1 MTNAIPHSI
10 AARLMRH
17 GVVLTLG
24 ITALAG
30 GQVVEAGAAGHN
42 SSTASTARMDAPEDV
57 TIDQAGHVYVSEFGG
72 NRVDRVLADGAL
84 NVIAGT
90 GVAGYSGD
98 GGPAV
103 DARLNAPTGL
113 FMERDGG
120 LLVADHHNGC
130 IRQVNPSGV
139 IIAIVGSCG
148 RQGFSG
154 DGGPAT
160 SAKLNDPIGVTED
173 TSGNLYIA
181 DEQNARIRM
190 VSSRGIITTIAG
202 GGTLRVARAP
212 NGAPATELKLSHPSY
227 VVVDGRG
234 DVYFT
239 DFLANVV
246 TKIDPSGRIT
256 RVAGTGRAG
265 FSGDGAAATRA
276 KLNFP
281 TGLALGRSGN
291 VFISDA
297 FNNRIRKVDRRGIIT
312 TVAGTGRAGYS
323 GDGGQAVK
331 AQLAATAGLALDA
344 RGRLVI
350 ADQGNNVI
358 RRINHGGIITTI
370 AGTAPRT
377 HPPLRGA
384 SAAFR
389 PVYLFS
395 DARARGLVGSSS

>member
-30 GQVVEAGAAGHN
+30 GQVIQAGAAGHN
-42 SSTASTARMDAPEDV
+42 SSTASTARLDAPEDV
-57 TIDQAGHVYVSEFGG
+57 TIDPAGHLYVSEFGG
-72 NRVDRVLADGAL
+72 NRVDRVLTGGAL

-90 GVAGYSGD
+90 GKAGYSGD

-113 FMERDGG
+113 FVERDGG

-139 IIAIVGSCG
+139 IIVIIGRCG
-148 RQGFSG
+148 HQGFSG

-181 DEQNARIRM
+181 DEQNARIRK

-202 GGTLRVARAP
+202 GGTRRLSGAP
-212 NGAPATELKLSHPSY
+212 NGTLATDLKLSHPSY
-227 VVVDGRG
+227 IAVDARG
-234 DVYFT
+234 DVYFS

-265 FSGDGAAATRA
+265 FSGDGGPATRA
-276 KLNFP
+276 ELNFP
-281 TGLALGRSGN
+281 TGLALDPRGN
-291 VFISDA
+291 LYISDA
-297 FNNRIRKVDRRGIIT
+297 FNNRIRKVNPNGVII
-312 TVAGTGRAGYS
+312 TVAGTGKAGYS
-323 GDGGQAVK
+323 GDEGQATK
-331 AQLAATAGLALDA
+331 AELNAPAGLALDA
-344 RGRLVI
+344 HGRLVI
-350 ADQGNNVI
+350 ADQGNNLI
-358 RRINHGGIITTI
+358 RKVNHAGIITTL
-370 AGTAPRT
+370 AGTAPRRHA
-377 HPPLRGA
+377 HPGRTVERRG
-384 SAAFR
+384 SA
-389 PVYLFS
+389 
-395 DARARGLVGSSS
+395 